1 MQSLLILRNK
11 REVERVNIGENIRR
25 IRKQKGLI
33 QEYVAQKAGITPSML
48 CQIEK
53 GSKNLTLQRGKAIA
67 DVLECTLEEFFE

>member
-1 MQSLLILRNK
+1 M
-11 REVERVNIGENIRR
+11 EIGENIRR

-33 QEYVAQKAGITPSML
+33 QEYVAQKVGITPSML

-53 GSKNLTLQRGKAIA
+53 GNKNLTLQRGKAIA

>member
-48 CQIEK
+48 CKIEK

>member
-67 DVLECTLEEFFE
+67 DVLE